1 MLPTPNHLLYTSL
14 LIIDSFLFSSYMW
27 TPLVNNPSLLIHP
40 PLPLPHA
47 PPTHSSIH
55 IVVGRSTLAPPHRQ
69 PPPHASTRDLP
80 HPQTSTCG
88 HPVLDGLPHR
98 RAVRAQPRGGK
109 PRASKSAAS
118 RRAGRP
124 LPRYQRCG
132 TGRLSSSPYA
142 ISLSIRRRA
151 ATTSRACCQR
161 LAQRCPWTCGN
172 GGRWPSSG

>member
-1 MLPTPNHLLYTSL
+1 MSTTPPSLSTHPCLFPMLPRLTPPYTL
-14 LIIDSFLFSSYMW
+14 
-27 TPLVNNPSLLIHP
+27 PSA
-40 PLPLPHA
+40 A
-47 PPTHSSIH
+47 PPSRHH
-55 IVVGRSTLAPPHRQ
+55 IGNPH
-69 PPPHASTRDLP
+69 PHASTRDLP
-80 HPQTSTCG
+80 HPHTSTCG
-88 HPVLDGLPHR
+88 HPVLAGLPHR

-109 PRASKSAAS
+109 PRASTSAAS